1 MSEDES
7 SLLESYDHFIQRVA
21 KTGIIWGLHSEA
33 DGWANSPSD
42 DFEETDVILFWSD
55 RALAEKL
62 RTEEWAGH
70 VAQQIEFDDFIDA
83 WLQGMDADGVMAGPD
98 WTADLA
104 GIEVTAKDLADR
116 LLMERDP
123 N

>member
-1 MSEDES
+1 MSEDQS
-7 SLLESYDHFIQRVA
+7 NVLESYDHFIQRVA
-21 KTGIIWGLHSEA
+21 KTGIIWGLHSEV

-42 DFEETDVILFWSD
+42 DFEDTDVILFWSD

-70 VAQQIEFDDFIDA
+70 VPQEIEFDDFIDA
-83 WLQGMDADGVMAGPD
+83 WLQGMDADGVMAGPN
-98 WTADLA
+98 WTADFE

-116 LLMERDP
+116 LLMERE
-123 N
+123 